1 MKRTS
6 RWLSVLLCIAC
17 CFVMLLFLASCRAE
31 PAVTSSED
39 TESESSKENL
49 GLEERDRWL
58 AEQLTIYQAYG
69 VNSLEEYIDFNLSDD
84 RAQGELLV
92 TLFFETDADAFV
104 LWVQERSGVE
114 IQHVREKRHFELLAD
129 ESVLRDLY
137 RELLTSREVVGC
149 ETYLNLYVYP
159 TG

>member
-6 RWLSVLLCIAC
+6 RWPSVLLCIAC
-17 CFVMLLFLASCRAE
+17 CFVMLLFLTSCRAE
-31 PAVTSSED
+31 PAITSGED

-58 AEQLTIYQAYG
+58 AEELADCQSYG
-69 VNSLEEYIDFNLSDD
+69 VNSLEEYIDWGLSKD

-92 TLFFETDADAFV
+92 TLFFEADAEAFAQ
-104 LWVQERSGVE
+104 WVQERPGVE

-149 ETYLNLYVYP
+149 KTYLNLYVYP